1 MIRFY
6 DFKDDKLPSLL
17 KQKSLKDE
25 WFLAFCRTENQTAFY
40 QTYKVGML
48 LEPKTSRYVIA
59 IKPINESKI
68 ILFEKIKELEI

>member
-17 KQKSLKDE
+17 KQKELKDE
-25 WFLAFCRTENQTAFY
+25 WFLAYCKTENQTPFY

-68 ILFEKIKELEI
+68 TLFQTIKDIEL